1 MAALDNA
8 SQIKVS
14 LIDDGQGL
22 MAAPDDVAQ
31 VKVSLVGGGEQSIA
45 LVQSRGDGVALN
57 GSAQPILALA
67 VPGVQG
73 PSGTAFEEI
82 PLNKLA
88 PGTLPSG
95 VSLGNALTFDDE
107 GGASPGGTFN
117 GGSPRTISYTSVGAA
132 AVGHTH
138 ANLIFVPAGASDT
151 ALAAAFTDAAA
162 NGKRIVFAENTTV
175 RIPSLAP
182 TIQAACT
189 LVMPTVDVTVLIQS
203 GYTINNV
210 NELRNGDF
218 SRFRIT
224 SEDATVLVGVSL
236 PSDRGAVECH
246 NATGPEWDIVLDCDA
261 KADFGLALFNSRGSL
276 NPGKGIKRSRLANA
290 FVKESSNLNAP
301 NAVGGI
307 GAILSDGLQHG
318 VWVTWSSSLSS
329 LFLDLRNNGGGNP
342 NANSGGFGAFVS
354 RGCHVQ
360 LDFANMSGS
369 WNGIRCAR
377 SIVSARE
384 ANYSNILRNAIVQ
397 FEEGFV
403 NASLSNFNNSGSDEW
418 SVLRLGIGNNGRA
431 QGGGVINAESS
442 TFNNCQGEIATVNG
456 ARGLINID
464 DCSGTGIERRVATVN
479 NGSLSAIG
487 VSFTA
492 SATNTQTEFFL
503 ASRNSTVTSFAGIY
517 NGNSVVRNL
526 GRVISNAVAVFDTC
540 VSSAFIENVLCRVE
554 DSGHVYAKGTT
565 HNGSSNPMNR
575 GGNANGEL
583 VRYQNG
589 VQECWA
595 WLEVTNIGSTK
606 SMNRTWNFPAA
617 FAEPLSTVVVTAMM
631 SVRNPSNQQIS
642 STRNKLK
649 DAQLLSGAVSTAGT
663 EFFVEINS
671 SASTEFVTGDTCWIR
686 AHAIGRW
693 F

>member
-14 LIDDGQGL
+14 L
-22 MAAPDDVAQ
+22 
-31 VKVSLVGGGEQSIA
+31 VGDGEQSIA

-57 GSAQPILALA
+57 GSAQPTLALA

-132 AVGHTH
+132 AAGHTH
-138 ANLIFVPAGASDT
+138 ANLIFVPAGANDT

-175 RIPSLAP
+175 RIPSVAP

-189 LVMPTVDVTVLIQS
+189 LVVPTVDVTVLIES
-203 GYTINNV
+203 GETIDNKNV
-210 NELRNGDF
+210 LRNGDY
-218 SRFRIT
+218 SRFLLA
-224 SEDATVLVGVSL
+224 SEDAEVLVGVNL
-236 PSDRGAVECH
+236 PGDLSGVVECY
-246 NATGPEWDIVLDCDA
+246 NAKAPVWDFILDCDG
-261 KADFGLALFNSRGSL
+261 KSGTGLALLSASQGVIKTSR
-276 NPGKGIKRSRLANA
+276 GIKRARRANA
-290 FVKESSNLNAP
+290 FVTQASNLSCQS
-301 NAVGGI
+301 VGPA
-307 GAILSDGLQHG
+307 GAILSDGLETG
-318 VWVTWSSSLSS
+318 VWITWGSSLSS
-329 LFLDLRNNGGGNP
+329 HLLDLRNCGTPNGPEND
-342 NANSGGFGAFVS
+342 GGFGAFIS
-354 RGCHVQ
+354 RASHVQ
-360 LDFANMSGS
+360 LDRANFDGC
-369 WNGIRCAR
+369 WNGLRAARCV
-377 SIVSARE
+377 VSVRQATFTNVG
-384 ANYSNILRNAIVQ
+384 NYGIVQ

-403 NASLSNFNNSGSDEW
+403 NASRGNFSGSGNA
-418 SVLRLGIGNNGRA
+418 SQPILQVGIGLNNRA
-431 QGGGVINAESS
+431 QGGGVLCAEEG
-442 TFNNCQGEIATVNG
+442 TFNNAVGDIAIVYGANG
-456 ARGLINID
+456 TINID
-464 DCSGTGIERRVATVN
+464 NSTGTNLQRRVGTVN
-479 NGSLSAIG
+479 NGTLSC
-487 VSFTA
+487 VFSSF
-492 SATNTQTEFFL
+492 SAAAGNTLTEFFL
-503 ASRNSTVTSFAGIY
+503 VSRNGSARVFAGTY
-517 NGNSVVRNL
+517 DGASSVRNL
-526 GRVISNAVAVFDTC
+526 GRVLGNGVGSFDAVTAANFTENAIART
-540 VSSAFIENVLCRVE
+540 E
-554 DSGHVYAKGTT
+554 DAGQVYARAAI

-575 GGNANGEL
+575 GANANGEF

-606 SMNRTWNFPAA
+606 LMQRTWDFPAA